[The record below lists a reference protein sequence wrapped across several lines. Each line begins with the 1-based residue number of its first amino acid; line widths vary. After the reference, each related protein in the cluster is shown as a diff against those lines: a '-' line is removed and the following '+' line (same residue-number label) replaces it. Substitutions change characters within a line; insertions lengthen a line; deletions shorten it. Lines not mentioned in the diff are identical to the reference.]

1 MTHFFSCDNKHSNPL
16 REQWGVGSAFSFRLS
31 WWIPPMNPYSL
42 LLDFGEKVGYAKSKN
57 NNFFLGGMYF

>member
-1 MTHFFSCDNKHSNPL
+1 
-16 REQWGVGSAFSFRLS
+16 
-31 WWIPPMNPYSL
+31 MNPYSL